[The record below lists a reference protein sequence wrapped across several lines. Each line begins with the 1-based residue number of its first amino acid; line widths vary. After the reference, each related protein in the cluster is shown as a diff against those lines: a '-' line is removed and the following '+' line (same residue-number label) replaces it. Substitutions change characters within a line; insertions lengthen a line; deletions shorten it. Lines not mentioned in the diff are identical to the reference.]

1 MYERPS
7 ANLHWMKRTLHID
20 VHDYINSE
28 VTCGVE
34 LIYFKGFVFYPYE
47 DSENI
52 KQKIKSTHKIIQHK
66 NE

>member
-1 MYERPS
+1 MS
-7 ANLHWMKRTLHID
+7 MITL
-20 VHDYINSE
+20 
-28 VTCGVE
+28 TQKLLGGVE